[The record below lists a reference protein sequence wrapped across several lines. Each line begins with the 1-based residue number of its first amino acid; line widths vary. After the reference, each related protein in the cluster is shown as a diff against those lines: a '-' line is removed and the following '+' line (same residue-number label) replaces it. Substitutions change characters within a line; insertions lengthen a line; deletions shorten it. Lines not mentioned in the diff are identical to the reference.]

1 MGIQSTIMIKTCA
14 KRVEEIKAP
23 SFSDLFAAKRA
34 YVERTGKQVI
44 DFSIGSSNIPPCQAV
59 KEAIAQGALQDE
71 CYQYTL
77 QPSKEMVT
85 AIQEWYKNRYG
96 VSLEAQEIFPL
107 KGSQEAL
114 SHLPLALCDPGDLVL
129 LPDPCYPIYRTA
141 PLLAG
146 AKTWFMP
153 LRKENDYLIQ
163 FDAIPEE
170 VAKEAKLMVV
180 SYPNNPTGAIADDTF
195 YEELIAFAKKN
206 DIFVIHDNAYSE
218 LIFNGQPGKSFLSYP
233 GAKEIG
239 VELNSFSKSYSMG
252 GARMAVLV
260 GQKDA
265 VASYSKLMNTIDF
278 QSFAPIHHGA
288 LAALRNSGDFT
299 QQVCQEYKRRSE
311 FLIDQFQQAGWMID
325 PVKATMFVWAP
336 IPDQYEDAAQFSTDL
351 LDKVGI
357 LVNSGTS
364 FGQEGKRFV
373 RLALVRNDE
382 EVLEAAQRLLDSGL
396 F

>member
-1 MGIQSTIMIKTCA
+1 MKTQA
-14 KRVEEIKAP
+14 QRVKAIKAP
-23 SFSDLFAAKRA
+23 SFSDLFAAKQA
-34 YVERTGKQVI
+34 YTQRTGKQVI
-44 DFSIGSSNIPPCQAV
+44 DFSIGSSNIPPCPEV
-59 KEAIAQGALQDE
+59 KEAISQGALKDE

-77 QPSKEMVT
+77 EPSLEIIL
-85 AIQEWYKNRYG
+85 AIQEWYQNRYG
-96 VSLEAQEIFPL
+96 VNLERNEIFPL

-153 LRKENDYLIQ
+153 LAKEKDYLIQ
-163 FDAIPEE
+163 FEDIPEDI
-170 VAKEAKLMVV
+170 AKEAKLMVV
-180 SYPNNPTGAIADDTF
+180 SYPNNPTGAVANDQF
-195 YEELIAFAKKN
+195 YKELIAFAQKN
-206 DIFVIHDNAYSE
+206 DILVIHDNAYSE

-239 VELNSFSKSYSMG
+239 IELNSFSKSYSMG

-260 GQKDA
+260 GQEDA

-278 QSFAPIHHGA
+278 QSFIPIHHGA
-288 LAALRNSGDFT
+288 LAALKNSGDFT
-299 QQVCQEYKRRSE
+299 KQVCQEYKRRSE
-311 FLIDQFQQAGWMID
+311 FLIQAFKGAGWKID

-336 IPDQYEDAAQFSTDL
+336 IPDHYEDAAQFSTDL
-351 LDKVGI
+351 LEKTGI

-382 EVLEAAQRLLDSGL
+382 EVLEAAKRLLDSRL
-396 F
+396 FLLPNPAC